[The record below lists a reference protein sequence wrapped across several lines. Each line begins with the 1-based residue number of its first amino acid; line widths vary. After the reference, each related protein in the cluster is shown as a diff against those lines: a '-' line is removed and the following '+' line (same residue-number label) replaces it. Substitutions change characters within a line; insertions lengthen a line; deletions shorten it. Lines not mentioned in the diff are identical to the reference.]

1 LFRCGLADLHLFQQ
15 GEWRNGYW
23 DSHLHVLP
31 SEPQPMRSKR
41 LSSPSVKQVHQF
53 SSPGPLQ
60 VHSAQ
65 FFKSQVP
72 AKEPLAEG
80 AQVLELASSAREP
93 AIDAVSFL
101 FSAVNLSFAAVSFL
115 FSAVNLSIAADASD
129 AQVQPIV
136 KHSVRSSLPSQTN
149 PASFQRFLSSHFG
162 EPFTGS
168 TQAPVSHMDSGV
180 VGATVGATVGA
191 CVIGAKVGALLGAC
205 VGDCVD
211 QTQPIFKQSVWRPSI
226 PGQ

>member
-1 LFRCGLADLHLFQQ
+1 M
-15 GEWRNGYW
+15 
-23 DSHLHVLP
+23 LP

-101 FSAVNLSFAAVSFL
+101 FSAVNLS
-115 FSAVNLSIAADASD
+115 IAADASD

-180 VGATVGATVGA
+180 VGAMVGATVGA

-211 QTQPIFKQSVWRPSI
+211 QTQPIFKQSVCRPSI

>member
-1 LFRCGLADLHLFQQ
+1 
-15 GEWRNGYW
+15 
-23 DSHLHVLP
+23 
-31 SEPQPMRSKR
+31 MRSKR

-80 AQVLELASSAREP
+80 VQVLELASSAREP

-115 FSAVNLSIAADASD
+115 FAYESRWSSRSPARRIATPSTPSLETGRGGREQAARTFTQVKDERARTEKARRQLSTA
-129 AQVQPIV
+129 
-136 KHSVRSSLPSQTN
+136 
-149 PASFQRFLSSHFG
+149 G
-162 EPFTGS
+162 
-168 TQAPVSHMDSGV
+168 
-180 VGATVGATVGA
+180 
-191 CVIGAKVGALLGAC
+191 
-205 VGDCVD
+205 
-211 QTQPIFKQSVWRPSI
+211 
-226 PGQ
+226 